1 MQNPPTD
8 VDFMEVAPENWI
20 HVGGKLGK
28 KFRWFTERYPF
39 LIHGLSLSIGSPAP
53 LDEQLVRDI
62 KSFMQEHSIRMY
74 SEHLSYCG
82 DDGHLYDL
90 MPIPFTDD
98 AVKYVAGRVQRVQD
112 ILEQRIALENVSYY
126 APTDSSMSEMEFLLA
141 VLDEADCDLMLDINN
156 IVVNSINHRYDP
168 NDFLKRMPADRIR
181 YFHIAGH
188 YVEDEDLRVDTSR
201 CTRRRT
207 SLESAGRGL
216 CFCLD
221 RCRHCSSATLIF
233 RLSMNCWARC
243 DASSRCKTNS
253 VRRSLP
259 MDERRDF
266 QAKQYAF
273 AAHIRDPEHRPAPEG
288 IEDRRMA
295 IYTKLFFNNLRSLLA
310 TFFPVLRKLH
320 DDDHWARF
328 IRGFMQQHTAKTP
341 YFLQL
346 PEEFLDFLRN
356 EYEPQDD
363 DHPFLTELAHYEYI
377 ELALSVST
385 Q

>member
-1 MQNPPTD
+1 MSETRDQYPVSGAGLGLRRPLADGLMKDPPSD

-20 HVGGKLGK
+20 HVGGRLGK

-62 KSFMQEHSIRMY
+62 KAFMQDHGIRMY

-126 APTDSSMSEMEFLLA
+126 APADSSMSEVEFLLA

-168 NDFLKRMPADRIR
+168 SDFLSRMPAEKIR

-188 YVEDEDLRVDTSR
+188 YVEDEDLRVDTHGAPVDEQAWELLAEAYAKFGPVP
-201 CTRRRT
+201 TL
-207 SLESAGRGL
+207 LERDFNFPPLEELLGE
-216 CFCLD
+216 
-221 RCRHCSSATLIF
+221 
-233 RLSMNCWARC
+233 
-243 DASSRCKTNS
+243 
-253 VRRSLP
+253 VRRIKALQN
-259 MDERRDF
+259 ETGK
-266 QAKQYAF
+266 AV
-273 AAHIRDPEHRPAPEG
+273 AANG
-288 IEDRRMA
+288 
-295 IYTKLFFNNLRSLLA
+295 
-310 TFFPVLRKLH
+310 
-320 DDDHWARF
+320 
-328 IRGFMQQHTAKTP
+328 
-341 YFLQL
+341 
-346 PEEFLDFLRN
+346 
-356 EYEPQDD
+356 
-363 DHPFLTELAHYEYI
+363 
-377 ELALSVST
+377 
-385 Q
+385 